1 MDVSLVNA
9 MNEEEKAKAL
19 RNEREKSLEIIAKL
33 KEAIQQ
39 YDVVSELN

>member
-19 RNEREKSLEIIAKL
+19 KEEREKYLEIIAKL
-33 KEAIQQ
+33 KQDIER
-39 YDVVSELN
+39 YDNVS

>member
-19 RNEREKSLEIIAKL
+19 KEERQRSIELIAKL
-33 KEAIQQ
+33 KEAIQKSEA
-39 YDVVSELN
+39 VSS